1 MSRFYPILATDDD
14 ARWAGYVAQIAQAQ
28 PGLKAFLRT
37 LLPCAGDADDV
48 LQETNLVLWR
58 KREEYDTS
66 REFGPWA
73 RRIAYFQTLAHL
85 KTKSRSPETHF
96 SDEMLEQL
104 AIEGEKRSDALEDRL
119 QALRT
124 CLEQL
129 PEKDREMVRARYA
142 FGASVKVMAGNV
154 GRSADAV
161 SMHLYRLRQKLATC
175 IGNKLQ
181 RNIQTEGGEA

>member
-1 MSRFYPILATDDD
+1 MARFFPPHPSDAD
-14 ARWAGYVAQIAQAQ
+14 ARWAGYVAKIAQAQ

-48 LQETNLVLWR
+48 LQETNLVLWK
-58 KREEYDTS
+58 KREEYDS
-66 REFGPWA
+66 AREFGPWA

-85 KTKSRSPETHF
+85 KARSRSPETQF

-104 AIEGEKRSDALEDRL
+104 AAEGEKRSDALENRL

-124 CLEQL
+124 CLSKL
-129 PEKDREMVRARYA
+129 PEEDRELVRARYA
-142 FGASVKVMAGNV
+142 FGASVKVMASGI

-175 IGNKLQ
+175 IGKTLE
-181 RNIQTEGGEA
+181 RNVQAEGGKG